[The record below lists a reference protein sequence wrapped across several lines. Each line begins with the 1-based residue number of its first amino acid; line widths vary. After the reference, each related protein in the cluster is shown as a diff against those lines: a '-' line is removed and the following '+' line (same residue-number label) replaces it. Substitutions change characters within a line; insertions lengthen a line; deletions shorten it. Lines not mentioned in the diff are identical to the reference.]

1 MRKNVQYLRENLIQ
15 IVVGILLMKGA
26 VSYAYQARGYDAIGS
41 EWLVLPFTIFIFNWG
56 KAVWEDLRG
65 E

>member
-15 IVVGILLMKGA
+15 IVVGILLMKWA

-41 EWLVLPFTIFIFNWG
+41 EWLI
-56 KAVWEDLRG
+56 AVHHFYF
-65 E
+65 